1 MAIKP
6 YLLYIKACPGV
17 SAPKDWKVGIADLS
31 DGKARKRLA
40 TYQNA
45 VGPVHEEKF
54 VRVFVGDKLHIRSAE
69 RQFKRVYKKN
79 IGSAEAGF
87 SEWISNVT
95 LEELV
100 NFVAVLQT
108 EYFIKIYNV
117 PEQFEPLTM
126 PMCEELEEWFYE
138 NISEK

>member
-1 MAIKP
+1 MVVKP

-17 SAPKDWKVGIADLS
+17 FNPKDYKVGIADLFN
-31 DGKARKRLA
+31 GKARKRLA

-54 VRVFVGDKLHIRSAE
+54 IRVFVGDKLHVKSAE

-117 PEQFEPLTM
+117 PKEFEPLTM
-126 PMCEELEEWFYE
+126 PMCEELEEWFKLQKFE
-138 NISEK
+138 